1 MSIVISAVNLVK
13 KYETKTAVDRISFE
27 VNAGECFGLIG
38 PNGAGK
44 TSTFKMIYGSSVVTS
59 GELFVLGLNAKDHIK
74 KIKSQIGVVP
84 QENGLDPDFS
94 VIDNLLIYANYLGLG
109 KQEALAKARELLRT
123 IQLEDYSSQPV
134 DNLSGGMKRRLAIAR
149 SLISEPK
156 VLLLDEPTTGLDPQ
170 ARNWIWEEL
179 SAMKKKGR
187 TMVLTT
193 HYMEEAETLCDRIL
207 IMNKGLAVAEGKPQD
222 LILDYVGREVIE
234 FEVEPAEM
242 EYYSNKIKAKFE
254 YQAMRNRL
262 KVFIRGPV
270 EVKDVVGEI
279 SSRNIVV
286 RRASLNDVFLR
297 ISGHELNNG

>member
-1 MSIVISAVNLVK
+1 MSAAISAVNLVK
-13 KYETKTAVDRISFE
+13 RYGNKTAVDRISFE
-27 VNAGECFGLIG
+27 VKSGECFGLLG

-44 TSTFKMIYGSSVVTS
+44 TSTFKMIYGSSEVSS
-59 GELFVLGLNAKDHIK
+59 GELFVLGLNAKDHIR
-74 KIKSQIGVVP
+74 KIKTQIGVVP

-94 VIDNLLIYANYLGLG
+94 VMDNLLIFASYLGLDS
-109 KQEALAKARELLRT
+109 QEGLAKSRELLRM
-123 IQLEDYSSQPV
+123 IQLEDYASQSV
-134 DNLSGGMKRRLAIAR
+134 ENLSGGMKRRLAIAR
-149 SLISEPK
+149 SLLSEPK
-156 VLLLDEPTTGLDPQ
+156 ILLLDEPTTGLDPQ

-179 SAMKKKGR
+179 TAMKKKGR

-207 IMNKGLAVAEGKPQD
+207 IINNGTAVAEGQPQE

-234 FEVEPAEM
+234 FEVDPSEI

>member
-13 KYETKTAVDRISFE
+13 NYETKTAVDRISFE

-44 TSTFKMIYGSSVVTS
+44 TSTFKMIYGSSKVTS

-94 VIDNLLIYANYLGLG
+94 VMDNLLIYANYLGLSQ
-109 KQEALAKARELLRT
+109 QEAMAKSSELLRT

-134 DNLSGGMKRRLAIAR
+134 DSLSGGMKRRLAIAR
-149 SLISEPK
+149 SLISDPK

-179 SAMKKKGR
+179 NAMKKKGR

-207 IMNKGLAVAEGKPQD
+207 IMNKGLAVANGKPQD

-234 FEVEPAEM
+234 FEVEPSEM
-242 EYYSNKIKAKFE
+242 EYYSNKIKARFE

-297 ISGHELNNG
+297 ISGHELGNG

>member
-1 MSIVISAVNLVK
+1 MSIAISAVNLVK
-13 KYETKTAVDRISFE
+13 KYDAKTAVDRISFE
-27 VNAGECFGLIG
+27 VQSGECFGLLG

-44 TSTFKMIYGSSVVTS
+44 TSTFKMIYGSSAVTS

-94 VIDNLLIYANYLGLG
+94 VMDNLLIYANYLGLG
-109 KQEALAKARELLRT
+109 KQEALAKSRELLRS
-123 IQLEDYSSQPV
+123 IQLEDYSSQNV
-134 DNLSGGMKRRLAIAR
+134 ESLSGGMKRRLAIAR
-149 SLISEPK
+149 SLIAEPK
-156 VLLLDEPTTGLDPQ
+156 ILLLDEPTTGLDPQ

-207 IMNKGLAVAEGKPQD
+207 IINKGIAVADGKPQE

-234 FEVEPAEM
+234 FEVEPSEM

-297 ISGHELNNG
+297 ISGHELGNG